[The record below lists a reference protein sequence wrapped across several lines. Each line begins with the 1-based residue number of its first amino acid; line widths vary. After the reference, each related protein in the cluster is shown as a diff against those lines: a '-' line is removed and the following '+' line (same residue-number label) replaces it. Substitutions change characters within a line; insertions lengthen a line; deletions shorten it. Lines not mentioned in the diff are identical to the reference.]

1 MHKTL
6 VTIAS
11 AFAILSFGAVVS
23 AQAGNGAPGTP
34 AKYNNASHQTV
45 THTAASNG
53 GSITEFSSSSY
64 PANHGPK
71 R

>member
-1 MHKTL
+1 MHKIL
-6 VTIAS
+6 VAITAAS
-11 AFAILSFGAVVS
+11 AILSCGAIVS
-23 AQAGNGAPGTP
+23 AHAGNGAPGTP
-34 AKYNNASHQTV
+34 AKYSNGTHQTV